1 VKSLIRLS
9 IPDLGE
15 EELEEIRE
23 VLETGYL
30 VQGEK
35 VAELE
40 DMVANYLK
48 VKHVI
53 AVSSGTAALHLALL
67 ALGIGKGD
75 QVIVP
80 DFTFPATANVV
91 ELTGATSKFV
101 DIRLDN
107 YCIDVTK
114 IEKYINSKTRVI
126 IPVHEFGQ
134 AADMKPILALA
145 KKYNLHV
152 IEDAACALGTEYMK
166 KKVGTLGT
174 IGCFSLHPRKAIT
187 TGEGGL
193 IATNDSMLAEK
204 IRVLRNHGLSY
215 VESKPKFV
223 LLGLNYRLTN
233 IQGAIGVVQFRRLND
248 ILRKRKQIA
257 QKYTSKLSNSVFY
270 KTPTEKVYGSHI
282 FQTYH
287 ILVDQKVNRDKL
299 IKVLKDR
306 GIETNFGAYAVHIQ
320 PYYQYKYKL
329 KDNLYKN
336 SLIAFNQG
344 LALPMHSK
352 LTDTE
357 IDEIVAELEKA
368 AKS

>member
-1 VKSLIRLS
+1 MIRLS

-15 EELEEIRE
+15 EEFEEIKK

-35 VAELE
+35 VVEFE
-40 DMVANYLK
+40 DMVANYLN
-48 VKHVI
+48 VRHVI

-80 DFTFPATANVV
+80 NFTFPATANVV
-91 ELTGATSKFV
+91 ELTGATLKFV

-107 YCIDVTK
+107 YCIDETK
-114 IEKYINSKTRVI
+114 VEKYINSKTRAI

-166 KKVGTLGT
+166 KKVGTLGI

-204 IRVLRNHGLSY
+204 MRVLRNHGLSY
-215 VESKPKFV
+215 AQSKPAFV
-223 LLGLNYRLTN
+223 LPGLNYRLTN
-233 IQGAIGVVQFRRLND
+233 IQGAIGIVQFRKLND
-248 ILRKRKQIA
+248 ILRKRKKIA
-257 QKYTSKLSNSVFY
+257 QEYTSKLSTSFFY
-270 KTPTEKVYGSHI
+270 TLPTEKTYGSHI

-287 ILVDQKVNRDKL
+287 LLIDQKLNRDKL
-299 IKVLKDR
+299 IKVLNDK

-329 KDNLYKN
+329 RDNLYKN
-336 SLIAFNQG
+336 SLLAFNQG
-344 LALPMHSK
+344 LALPIHSK
-352 LTDTE
+352 LTDTD
-357 IDEIVAELEKA
+357 IGTIITELEKA
-368 AKS
+368 VKTL